1 RRRAGGV
8 GSGIARFSQTTD
20 EAAPSRSTGAGFT
33 FLTAFAGV
41 PACGADVAGAAS
53 GCAAEVEASACA
65 ALDAD
70 PAAACCTA
78 ACAVA
83 GGGGAGVV
91 SAGGAVVSPP
101 SAGGGVETVAPPP
114 SAGSAAGAGS
124 VEVEV
129 LGSVVASVVVAS
141 VEAWL
146 GIAEAS
152 SAERT

>member
-41 PACGADVAGAAS
+41 PACGADAAGAAS
-53 GCAAEVEASACA
+53 GYAAEVEASACA

-83 GGGGAGVV
+83 EAAGAAAGVV

-101 SAGGGVETVAPPP
+101 SAGVGVETVAPPP
-114 SAGSAAGAGS
+114 SAGSAAGA
-124 VEVEV
+124 
-129 LGSVVASVVVAS
+129 
-141 VEAWL
+141 
-146 GIAEAS
+146 
-152 SAERT
+152 